1 MEKFLMAI
9 GGALVA
15 LGVGFL
21 VSFEVVPDLHQAFVT
36 GGYLW
41 TALGVGVIVFG
52 SRVKT
57 KKQQKYKS
65 VV

>member
-1 MEKFLMAI
+1 MAI
-9 GGALVA
+9 GSALVA

-21 VSFEVVPDLHQAFVT
+21 VSFQVVPDFHQAFVT

-41 TALGVGVIVFG
+41 AVLCVGVIVFG
-52 SRVKT
+52 SRVKS
-57 KKQQKYKS
+57 KKEQKYKS